1 VSEFA
6 VATLAAQWATCQGN
20 YSRHGSE
27 PRLLIEYFPQAK
39 FRQNEYDDRR
49 RNYETAKYR
58 FKQTETDWMSK
69 AGENWARI
77 LEEIHRMHGGKIN
90 VYYFKWL

>member
-1 VSEFA
+1 
-6 VATLAAQWATCQGN
+6 
-20 YSRHGSE
+20 
-27 PRLLIEYFPQAK
+27 
-39 FRQNEYDDRR
+39 
-49 RNYETAKYR
+49 
-58 FKQTETDWMSK
+58 MSK